1 MCDSAHRHPILCIIP
16 PDILENIARNGTP
29 EQRAEA
35 MNTLAV
41 DTTVRA
47 MRLAQRRR
55 APRGGESRRLTL
67 AEATKTR
74 LIYDAHHESNLP
86 GALVRGEGQP
96 AVGDQ
101 AANEAYDGLG
111 HVWDFYHEIFERNSI
126 DDAGLTLKGVV
137 HFNQGYDNAV
147 WDSQYMVFG
156 DGRIFGRFTA
166 SLDVIGHELTH
177 GVTEHE
183 AGLAYLMQPGALNES
198 MSDVFGIMIK
208 QRVLNQKAA
217 DSNWIIGEE
226 LFQGTHLHGV
236 GLRSMKAPGTAFD
249 DPVLGKDP
257 QPAHMSKYVRTLK
270 DNGGVHVNSGIP
282 NHAFYLVAIAL
293 GGYAWEKAGR
303 IWYETLRDSQLR
315 STAGFTRFAR
325 RTIVQAGTLYGA
337 KSVELKAVQDAWQQV
352 GVRV

>member
-1 MCDSAHRHPILCIIP
+1 MCDCAKRHPILCIIP

-41 DTTVRA
+41 DNTMRA
-47 MRLAQRRR
+47 LRLGQRRR
-55 APRGGESRRLTL
+55 APRGGDRRLTL
-67 AEATKTR
+67 ATPTKTR
-74 LIYDAHHESNLP
+74 LIYDAHNETNLP
-86 GALVRGEGQP
+86 GELVRSEGQP
-96 AVGDQ
+96 ATGDQ
-101 AANEAYDGLG
+101 TTNEAYDGLG
-111 HVWDFYHEIFERNSI
+111 YVWDFYHDIFERNSI

-137 HFNQGYDNAV
+137 HFNRGYDNAF

-156 DGRIFGRFTA
+156 DGKLFGRFTA

-208 QRVLNQKAA
+208 QRVLNQKATEA
-217 DSNWIIGEE
+217 NWIIGEE
-226 LFQGTHLHGV
+226 LFHGTHLQGV

-249 DPVLGKDP
+249 DPVLGKDN

-270 DNGGVHVNSGIP
+270 DNGGVHINSGIP
-282 NHAFYLVAIAL
+282 NHAFYLVATAL

-303 IWYETLRDSQLR
+303 IWYETLRDTQLR
-315 STAGFTRFAR
+315 STSGFTRFAR
-325 RTIVQAGTLYGA
+325 LTIAHASTLYGA
-337 KSVELKAVQDAWQQV
+337 KSVELKAVQDAWNQV
-352 GVRV
+352 GVKV